1 MLAGLLGQPG
11 YTVAAVGRRRP
22 AMPGEPHQHIL
33 VDLAD
38 PAATE
43 NAARQLAAVTFGAAV
58 FTAGIDSRQGVTR
71 LEPAVFSRVM
81 QVNCLSHLQLL
92 RHVAAAADP
101 RQRPLRVAAVSS
113 DVIGEAQPGTAVY
126 AASKA
131 ALEEGL
137 RHAAGDIALRLLL
150 MRLPYIS
157 VDMGETGEA
166 GITPRPVPAVPPPLA
181 REAAAV
187 TLRFLT
193 SPDNKPCAEVWP

>member
-81 QVNCLSHLQLL
+81 QVNCFPTFSSCGTW
-92 RHVAAAADP
+92 
-101 RQRPLRVAAVSS
+101 PLPQ
-113 DVIGEAQPGTAVY
+113 IPGNGRFGSRRY
-126 AASKA
+126 
-131 ALEEGL
+131 
-137 RHAAGDIALRLLL
+137 
-150 MRLPYIS
+150 
-157 VDMGETGEA
+157 
-166 GITPRPVPAVPPPLA
+166 PV
-181 REAAAV
+181 
-187 TLRFLT
+187 T
-193 SPDNKPCAEVWP
+193 